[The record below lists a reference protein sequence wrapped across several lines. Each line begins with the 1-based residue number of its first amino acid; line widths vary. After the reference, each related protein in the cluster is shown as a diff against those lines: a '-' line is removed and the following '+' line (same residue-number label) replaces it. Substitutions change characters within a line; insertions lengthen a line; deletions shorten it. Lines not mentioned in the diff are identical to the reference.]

1 MISETSIY
9 TNEGLFSN
17 FQDDLIR
24 LKNEK
29 DDFFNT
35 FIEANIEFDEAKKVF
50 FNHKTKKFISKSSA
64 KTFLKRN
71 PEYYIYETDLFFG
84 VSFIIK
90 KDFWNKYFINALYD
104 KKEVD
109 DFLSAEVTDFSRED
123 IAKFKGHYPRNT
135 NIESYFPKVER
146 KDLESIGQTQIKFKF
161 NLFSGCIID
170 QTNKFIIDDLR
181 KVVFEKLKLGS
192 LKIQLTENYIIANV
206 PKLLQIYTRIDTK
219 VFEFKVYK
227 ITHME
232 DFESFILETCFKTEN
247 IFSDSGSSIFL
258 YKSQSKFLI
267 DFYDSKGAKYIPTP
281 KGQEKRIINVKNSD
295 DYCALWAL
303 VSWVKCIYNNQSFN
317 NIDRTSN
324 YVEDFNKLLPKF
336 LDEIKFP
343 IDVNDI
349 PKFNNLVNKY
359 FKPHFNI
366 SKNIHI
372 NLYDF
377 KETKNT
383 HEIIG
388 YEFNKNKNDN
398 IELVDLLLLENEDN
412 KHYCVIKNYN
422 ALVLNESKN
431 SERFNICRKCGVNVY
446 NNFEEHIENCQS
458 DCFTYLPDKKE
469 AVLKFK
475 NFHKKVR
482 KDLYICADF
491 ESCLEEI
498 ENENENKTKHIKKHI
513 ASYICVR
520 VCSKLN
526 IIKSETLVFYTDS
539 EKSCANKFL
548 DWLNEFEI
556 KYWEITNKIV
566 ANSSSLTY
574 ENSTKI
580 NQCKLCDSNFSSVE
594 DKITTFDLEGEYYGQ
609 LCKCCNKKYVKQ
621 IRNIPIYFHNFK
633 GYDSHF
639 LISNLD
645 KSKHGKIRAIFQNSE
660 KMTTM
665 SYGIFQFVDSYLLIS
680 SSLDSAV
687 QSVKKTFDKSDNKE
701 MYFKNVKSLFPN
713 SKDFD
718 LLFKKQTYAY
728 DFAKSMSDYNKGFPT
743 IEQFYDS
750 LNNKNISQKDYNDAF
765 EMYNK
770 MGCKSWGEY
779 TEMYCVFDVLLLADV
794 LDSFSESFYKIGNLE
809 ILNYITAPS
818 FSYDSLLCLSNV
830 KIDLLHKGQEEIYN
844 LFENS
849 IRGGMSFSC
858 TREIHANNKY
868 MNDYNPNI
876 ESSYI
881 QYLDMNSLYPSA
893 MVMKMPVGDFK
904 FEENSFDWMNL
915 DDNAERGCYIQC
927 DIHFPKEVHD
937 YLNDYP
943 ICPYKIAINEDEL
956 SPYCKS
962 VLNEFKEKGYMKGC
976 SKSEK
981 LVTDLKDKI
990 KYFTH
995 YRNLKLY
1002 VSLGAVITKV
1012 HKIVSFVQS
1021 DFMKDF
1027 INKLVEM
1034 RKIAK
1039 ECGDECLVN
1048 GVKLLMNSCFG
1059 KFIENIRKR
1068 QNIRLI
1074 DLTDENGPKMYRKT
1088 ISSNQY
1094 KGQSEVNDNI
1104 RLMKMRN
1111 NNIKLDKPVFVG
1123 NAILELSKLLMY
1135 NFYYNT
1141 LKKKYGSNMRLIGTD
1156 TDSIIYYT
1164 KTEDIF
1170 KDMKEY
1176 NDKMD
1181 FSEYPKEHML
1191 YSAENCKQLGKMKDE
1206 SNGKQ
1211 IKSVVFLKAKCYS
1224 IIHDN
1229 EKTEKKVLKGI
1240 KKNIIKNEIC
1250 YSDYKACIDNNIN
1263 INKTMNN
1270 FKSSKHEITTIT
1282 MTKSALN
1289 SYDDKRYICDDKI
1302 STLAYGH
1309 YMTLLP

>member
-1 MISETSIY
+1 MNLFESYENQLLGNKSI
-9 TNEGLFSN
+9 EAFE
-17 FQDDLIR
+17 
-24 LKNEK
+24 EK
-29 DDFFNT
+29 
-35 FIEANIEFDEAKKVF
+35 FIESNIEFDEAKKVF
-50 FNHKTKKFISKSSA
+50 FNNKTKNFISKASA
-64 KTFLKRN
+64 NIFLKRN
-71 PEYYIYETDLFFG
+71 PEYYIYETNEYFG
-84 VSFIIK
+84 ISFIIK
-90 KDFWNKYFINALYD
+90 KTFWKNFFINSLYD
-104 KKEVD
+104 KNEVD
-109 DFLSAEVTDFSRED
+109 ENLNKSFISDENNIYTKNDV
-123 IAKFKGHYPRNT
+123 AKIIKHYPKNTT
-135 NIESYFPKVER
+135 NILESYYPKIER
-146 KDLESIGQTQIKFKF
+146 KDLESIGQTKIIFKF
-161 NLFSGCIID
+161 NLFSGSIID
-170 QTNKFIIDDLR
+170 QANKFVIDYL
-181 KVVFEKLKLGS
+181 KKIVFEKLKSGS
-192 LKIQLTENYIIANV
+192 LKIQLDENYTMVNYRNSEQIIEWSASTIVNN
-206 PKLLQIYTRIDTK
+206 
-219 VFEFKVYK
+219 FKVYK
-227 ITHME
+227 ITRME
-232 DFESFILETCFKTEN
+232 DFESFILETCYKSN
-247 IFSDSGSSIFL
+247 DINLSSGGSLFL

-303 VSWVKCIYNNQSFN
+303 VSWAKCIYQNKTFN
-317 NIDRTSN
+317 NIDRTIN
-324 YVEDFNKLLPKF
+324 YADDFNKLLPNF
-336 LDEIKFP
+336 LDVKFP
-343 IDVNDI
+343 IDVNDV

-359 FKPHFNI
+359 LKPYYNI

-377 KETKNT
+377 KETKNS

-398 IELVDLLLLENEDN
+398 IELVDLLLLENEEN
-412 KHYCVIKNYN
+412 KHFCVIKNYN

-446 NNFEEHIENCQS
+446 NNFEEHIENCNS

-469 AVLKFK
+469 AVLTFK

-498 ENENENKTKHIKKHI
+498 ENENENENKTKHIKKHI

-520 VCSKLN
+520 VFSKIN

-548 DWLNEFEI
+548 DWMNDFEI
-556 KYWEITNKIV
+556 KFWEITNKCC
-566 ANSSSLTY
+566 ANASQMTY
-574 ENSTKI
+574 ENSTQI
-580 NQCKLCDSNFSSVE
+580 NQCKLCNCNFSCVD
-594 DKITTFDLEGEYYGQ
+594 DKITTFDLQGEYYGQ
-609 LCKCCNKKYVKQ
+609 LCKQCNKKYVKQ

-639 LISNLD
+639 IISNLD

-665 SYGIFQFVDSYLLIS
+665 SYGIFQFVDSYLLIA
-680 SSLDSAV
+680 SSLESAV

-701 MYFKNVKSLFPN
+701 NYFKNVKSLFPN

-718 LLFKKQTYAY
+718 CLFKKQTYAY

-743 IEQFYDS
+743 IEEFYDS
-750 LNNKNISQKDYNDAF
+750 LNNKNITQKQYEETY

-779 TEMYCVFDVLLLADV
+779 TEVYCILDVLLLADV
-794 LDSFSESFYKIGNLE
+794 LDSFSESFYKIAGLE

-818 FSYDSLLCLSNV
+818 FSYDSLLNLSNV

-844 LFENS
+844 YFENS

-868 MNDYNPNI
+868 MSNFNKDE

-881 QYLDMNSLYPSA
+881 QYLDMNSLYPSS
-893 MVMKMPVGDFK
+893 MIMKMPVGDFK
-904 FEENSFDWMNL
+904 FEEISFDWMNL
-915 DDNAERGCYIQC
+915 DDNAERGCYVQC
-927 DIHFPKEVHD
+927 DIHFPKETHE

-943 ICPYKIAINEDEL
+943 LCPYKRSIQEDEL
-956 SPYCKS
+956 SPYCNN

-1002 VSLGAVITKV
+1002 VSLGAVVTKV

-1034 RKIAK
+1034 RKTAK

-1048 GVKLLMNSCFG
+1048 GTKLMMNSCFG

-1074 DLTDENGPKMYRKT
+1074 DLTDENGPKMYRKV

-1111 NNIKLDKPVFVG
+1111 NNINLDKPIFVG
-1123 NAILELSKLLMY
+1123 NTILELSKLLMY

-1156 TDSIIYYT
+1156 TDSIIYYV

-1170 KDMKEY
+1170 EDTLEY
-1176 NDKMD
+1176 KDKMD

-1206 SNGKQ
+1206 SNGRQ
-1211 IKSVVFLKAKCYS
+1211 IKSVIFLKAKCYS

-1240 KKNIIKNEIC
+1240 KKNIIKDEIT
-1250 YSDYKACIDNNIN
+1250 YADYKACIDNNIN

-1282 MTKSALN
+1282 MSKSALN

-1309 YMTLLP
+1309 YSCIYHK